1 MRWLLLFATLL
12 SWVLSFTRH
21 SPGALDFWLLLGLA
35 GIVATALAF
44 AQARIEANARPEP
57 SIQLMRSQQQQ
68 KSSQD

>member
-12 SWVLSFTRH
+12 SWVLCFTRDG
-21 SPGALDFWLLLGLA
+21 PGALGFWLLIGLA

-44 AQARIEANARPEP
+44 AQARIDANARPEP